1 MKPVK
6 EIKRV
11 QVDGK
16 KYLLPEEDVDIEKLI
31 QKGLNLKARID
42 AAKVELDSVQNSLI
56 DIARARREGTTT
68 VSLPGISATALIT
81 FRESFSVSTDVED
94 ISFPLGPLFS
104 RFFKKKST
112 YETTPEFKKF
122 MESGHALG
130 IQDPDEIKK
139 SIRKYVSVKET
150 KPNVKIEEIGR

>member
-16 KYLLPEEDVDIEKLI
+16 KYFMPEEDAEIEKLI
-31 QKGLNLKARID
+31 QKGLNLKA
-42 AAKVELDSVQNSLI
+42 KVEATKIELETVQNSLI
-56 DIARARREGTTT
+56 DIAKARREGTTT
-68 VSLPGISATALIT
+68 VTLAGISATALIT
-81 FRESFSVSTDVED
+81 FRERFSVSTDIED

-150 KPNVKIEEIGR
+150 KPNVKIDEKKD

>member
-16 KYLLPEEDVDIEKLI
+16 KYFMPEEDAEIEKLI
-31 QKGLNLKARID
+31 QKGLNLRVKID
-42 AAKVELDSVQNSLI
+42 TAKVELDTVQNSLI

-68 VSLPGISATALIT
+68 VNLAGISATAIIT
-81 FRESFSVSTDVED
+81 FRESFSVSTDIEN
-94 ISFPLGPLFS
+94 ISSPLGPLFS

-112 YETTPEFKKF
+112 YETTLEFKKF

-139 SIRKYVSVKET
+139 AIRKYVSVKET
-150 KPNVKIEEIGR
+150 KPNVKIEKIDR